1 MGTRS
6 ADSDL
11 AASVDALR
19 RVRDEIDR
27 VVRTP
32 PGLIDH
38 LLTALV
44 GEGHVLLED
53 VPGVGKTVLARSL
66 AGAVG
71 IGFSRV
77 QCTPDLLP
85 GDITGVEVFDQRS
98 ADFSFRPGPIFT
110 NLLLVDEANRASPKT
125 QAALLEAM
133 QERQITVDGVSH
145 PLDLPFMVIAT
156 QNPVEF
162 EGTFPL
168 PEAQLDRFAMQL
180 SLGYP
185 SREEEARLL
194 AEQSGGEIAE
204 TLAPVADADAI
215 RGAIALALDLHV
227 NPAVHDYAVAIL
239 HRTREDSRLA
249 LGASPRAGVV
259 LMRMARARAL
269 LAERDFVVPEDVAG
283 IAPLVLAHRV
293 QPSAEARAAGVD
305 AAQVIADIVERTP
318 TPL

>member
-44 GEGHVLLED
+44 GEGHVLIED

-133 QERQITVDGVSH
+133 QERQITADGVSH

-239 HRTREDSRLA
+239 HRTREDSRLS

-293 QPSAEARAAGVD
+293 QPSAEARAAGFD

>member
-44 GEGHVLLED
+44 GEGHVLIED

-71 IGFSRV
+71 IGFWRV

-133 QERQITVDGVSH
+133 QERQITVDGVTH

-168 PEAQLDRFAMQL
+168 PEAQLDRFAMLL

-185 SREEEARLL
+185 TREEEARLL

-204 TLAPVADADAI
+204 TLAPVADADSI
-215 RGAIALALDLHV
+215 RAAIALARDLHV
-227 NPAVHDYAVAIL
+227 NPVMHDFAVAIL
-239 HRTREDSRLA
+239 HRTRDDGRLS

-259 LMRMARARAL
+259 MKIGRAH
-269 LAERDFVVPEDVAG
+269 V
-283 IAPLVLAHRV
+283 
-293 QPSAEARAAGVD
+293 
-305 AAQVIADIVERTP
+305 
-318 TPL
+318 

>member
-6 ADSDL
+6 ADPDL
-11 AASVDALR
+11 ARAVDALR

-44 GEGHVLLED
+44 GEGHVLIED

-71 IGFSRV
+71 LGFARV

-85 GDITGVEVFDQRS
+85 GDITGVEVFDQRA
-98 ADFSFRPGPIFT
+98 ADFRFRPGPIFT

-133 QERQITVDGVSH
+133 QERQVTVDGASH
-145 PLDLPFMVIAT
+145 PLDLPFMVVAT

-180 SLGYP
+180 ALGYP
-185 SREEEARLL
+185 TREEEARLL
-194 AEQSGGEIAE
+194 AEQSGGAIAE
-204 TLAPVADADAI
+204 TLAPVADADDVRA
-215 RGAIALALDLHV
+215 AIALARDLHV
-227 NPAVHDYAVAIL
+227 NPVVHDYAVSIL
-239 HRTREDSRLA
+239 HRTRGDARLS

-269 LAERDFVVPEDVAG
+269 LAERDFVTPEDVAG

-293 QPSAEARAAGVD
+293 QPSAEARAAGFD
-305 AAQVIADIVERTP
+305 AAAVIADIVERTP

>member
-11 AASVDALR
+11 AASVDVLR

-71 IGFSRV
+71 IRFSRV

-98 ADFSFRPGPIFT
+98 TDFSFRPGPIFT

-239 HRTREDSRLA
+239 HRTREDGRLS
-249 LGASPRAGVV
+249 LGASPRAGGGM
-259 LMRMARARAL
+259 MRMARARAL
-269 LAERDFVVPEDVAG
+269 LAERDFVEIG
-283 IAPLVLAHRV
+283 RAH
-293 QPSAEARAAGVD
+293 G
-305 AAQVIADIVERTP
+305 
-318 TPL
+318 